1 MIKGPKTKLLK
12 MNESIDISV
21 FCSQAQEQQN
31 EAKTVIYRVESRD
44 AFDNCIVDPSKI
56 IFTMRCNTSKTDKL
70 NLSVKV
76 VSYSK
81 AIEYEEQ
88 DKEKEYYFLST
99 SFVGQNPH
107 VYDSSG
113 LCDGFNVR
121 FSVVVHSNEA
131 LLERPDDHLAN
142 CQSVGLFNYD
152 EYELWRDVN
161 FVFCFHF

>member
-1 MIKGPKTKLLK
+1 MIKGPKNKLLK

-44 AFDNCIVDPSKI
+44 AFDNCIVDPSNKLV
-56 IFTMRCNTSKTDKL
+56 TMRCNTSQTDKFYL
-70 NLSVKV
+70 TVKV

-81 AIEYEEQ
+81 AIDEE
-88 DKEKEYYFLST
+88 DKYKEYYFLST
-99 SFVGQNPH
+99 SFVDQNPH

-131 LLERPDDHLAN
+131 LLERPDDHLVN
-142 CQSVGLFNYD
+142 CQWVALFNYD
-152 EYELWRDVN
+152 EYELWRDVY